1 MSYLARRY
9 AQALYEVGCE
19 HDSFFQCAECVLESS
34 ALWDALKSPIIS
46 RAEKEAVLKALP
58 VISGTPALLNF
69 FTLLIES
76 RRISLLPEIVQEY
89 HQLTLQASQVAE
101 CNVTCVRIPSEAQQE
116 RLKNVLCNLH
126 SKPEVRLIF
135 SIDPEIIGGFILNLD
150 GTTYDQSIRGRLR
163 GLSRYL
169 EEVNAI

>member
-19 HDSFFQCAECVLESS
+19 HDSFFQAAESILESS
-34 ALWDALKSPIIS
+34 DLWDALKSPVIS
-46 RAEKEAVLKALP
+46 RAEKEAVLNALP
-58 VISGTPALLNF
+58 TISGSSTLLNF
-69 FTLLIES
+69 FVLLVES
-76 RRISLLPEIVQEY
+76 RRIELLPDIAQEFRF
-89 HQLTLQASQVAE
+89 LTLQETKVSE
-101 CNVTCVRIPSEAQQE
+101 CIVTCVNIPSEAQQE
-116 RLKNVLCNLH
+116 RLKKALCKLH
-126 SKPEVRLIF
+126 NKPEVRLVF
-135 SIDPEIIGGFILNLD
+135 SIDPELLGGFILTLD